1 MLAIT
6 KAQKKAATIAR
17 EIVIEAIQT
26 SVRTTTPRKTTARG
40 SVIGICIGVTSAW
53 LLKAD
58 TTPRIRTTTGT
69 MTGIEIVIA
78 TEVVT
83 AIVIEMIGSE
93 DVIGIC
99 MDATAD
105 RMNCD
110 RLL

>member
-1 MLAIT
+1 MPAT
-6 KAQKKAATIAR
+6 MKARKKAATIAR

-26 SVRTTTPRKTTARG
+26 SVRTTTPRKITARG

-53 LLKAD
+53 LLRAD

-83 AIVIEMIGSE
+83 AIVIAIEMIGSE

-105 RMNCD
+105 RMNC
-110 RLL
+110 